1 MRKTQSGVVGGG
13 GRVIMTGWWQ
23 TMVDNSDWTEEGMD
37 ARLQERTEAKKSKSR
52 ERCEKEAMIAE
63 EERKEPKRMWDEED

>member
-1 MRKTQSGVVGGG
+1 
-13 GRVIMTGWWQ
+13 
-23 TMVDNSDWTEEGMD
+23 MVDNSDWTEEGMD
-37 ARLQERTEAKKSKSR
+37 ARLQERAEAKKSKSR